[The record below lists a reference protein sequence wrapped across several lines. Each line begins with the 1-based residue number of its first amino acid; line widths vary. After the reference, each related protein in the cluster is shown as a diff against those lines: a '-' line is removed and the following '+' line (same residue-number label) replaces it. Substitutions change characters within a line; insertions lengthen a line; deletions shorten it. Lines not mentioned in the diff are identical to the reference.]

1 MLAREFILARL
12 EGQVLAVLALLLSV
26 LRLTRL
32 YWLVLLLLPIR
43 AVAVPVVPQFRSGSS
58 TTSSTSESV
67 INETITSHQYRTGYS
82 YSASGHNIES
92 SDLNGYI
99 NPTATTLTEQ
109 TVGGVNFSWTS
120 PNLDAVPRWK
130 ITNGGAAFSLQETL
144 ITPGLD
150 TVTTI
155 TRTINT
161 TTTTET
167 TTTFGQ

>member
-1 MLAREFILARL
+1 MK
-12 EGQVLAVLALLLSV
+12 
-26 LRLTRL
+26 RLTRL

-43 AVAVPVVPQFRSGSS
+43 TLAVPVVPQFRSGSS
-58 TTSSTSESV
+58 QTSSTSESV

-92 SDLNGYI
+92 SDINGYI

-109 TVGGVNFSWTS
+109 TVGGVSFSWTS
-120 PNLDAVPRWK
+120 PNLEAVPRWK
-130 ITNGGAAFSLQETL
+130 ITNGGGAAFSLQETL

-155 TRTINT
+155 TRQINT
-161 TTTTET
+161 STTTET

>member
-1 MLAREFILARL
+1 M
-12 EGQVLAVLALLLSV
+12 VV
-26 LRLTRL
+26 
-32 YWLVLLLLPIR
+32 PIK
-43 AVAVPVVPQFRSGSS
+43 VFAVPVVPQFRSGSS
-58 TTSSTSESV
+58 QTSSTSESV
-67 INETITSHQYRTGYS
+67 INETITSYQYRTGYS

-92 SDLNGYI
+92 ADINSYI
-99 NPTATTLTEQ
+99 NPSASTLTEQ

-120 PNLDAVPRWK
+120 PNLEAVPRWK
-130 ITNGGAAFSLQETL
+130 VVTPGSAFSLQETL

>member
-1 MLAREFILARL
+1 MA
-12 EGQVLAVLALLLSV
+12 LAVLDLLLFV
-26 LRLTRL
+26 LRLTK
-32 YWLVLLLLPIR
+32 YWLLFLLVVPIK
-43 AVAVPVVPQFRSGSS
+43 VFAVPVVPQFRSGSS
-58 TTSSTSESV
+58 QTSSTSESV
-67 INETITSHQYRTGYS
+67 INETITSYQYRTGYS

-92 SDLNGYI
+92 ADVNSYI
-99 NPTATTLTEQ
+99 NPSASTLTEQ
-109 TVGGVNFSWTS
+109 TVGGVSFSWTS
-120 PNLDAVPRWK
+120 PNLEAVPRWK
-130 ITNGGAAFSLQETL
+130 ISTPGSAFSLQETL

>member
-1 MLAREFILARL
+1 ME
-12 EGQVLAVLALLLSV
+12 QVVLALLLSV

-32 YWLVLLLLPIR
+32 WLLVLLALPVR
-43 AVAVPVVPQFRSGSS
+43 TLAVPVVPQFRSGSS

-67 INETITSHQYRTGYS
+67 INETITSYQYRSGYT

-120 PNLDAVPRWK
+120 PNLEAIPRWK
-130 ITNGGAAFSLQETL
+130 IATDGAAFSIQETL

-150 TVTTI
+150 TVTNI
-155 TRTINT
+155 TRTIT
-161 TTTTET
+161 TSTTSET
-167 TTTFGQ
+167 TSTFGQ

>member
-1 MLAREFILARL
+1 MTKLWL
-12 EGQVLAVLALLLSV
+12 
-26 LRLTRL
+26 
-32 YWLVLLLLPIR
+32 LVLLLLPARTI
-43 AVAVPVVPQFRSGSS
+43 AVPIVPQFRSGSS
-58 TTSSTSESV
+58 SISSTTESV

-92 SDLNGYI
+92 ADTNKYI
-99 NPTATTLTEQ
+99 NPPATTLTEQ

-120 PNLDAVPRWK
+120 PNLEAVPRWT
-130 ITNGGAAFSLQETL
+130 IVNPAGAFSLQETL

-161 TTTTET
+161 STTTET

>member
-1 MLAREFILARL
+1 M
-12 EGQVLAVLALLLSV
+12 VLAVLVLRKLL

-32 YWLVLLLLPIR
+32 WLLVLLVLPVR
-43 AVAVPVVPQFRSGSS
+43 TLAVPIVPQFRTGSS
-58 TTSSTSESV
+58 QTSSTSESI

-82 YSASGHNIES
+82 YSASGHNIKSET
-92 SDLNGYI
+92 GYI
-99 NPTATTLTEQ
+99 NPTPTTTNEQ
-109 TVGGVNFSWTS
+109 TVGGVNFHWTS
-120 PNLDAVPRWK
+120 PNLEAIPRWS
-130 ITNGGAAFSLQETL
+130 ITNDGAAFSLQETL

-161 TTTTET
+161 STTTET

>member
-1 MLAREFILARL
+1 M
-12 EGQVLAVLALLLSV
+12 
-26 LRLTRL
+26 TRL
-32 YWLVLLLLPIR
+32 WLLVLLVLPVR
-43 AVAVPVVPQFRSGSS
+43 AFAVPVVPQFRTGSS
-58 TTSSTSESV
+58 TTSSTSESI

-92 SDLNGYI
+92 ETGYI
-99 NPTATTLTEQ
+99 NPTPTTTDQQ

-120 PNLDAVPRWK
+120 PNLEAIPRWG
-130 ITNGGAAFSLQETL
+130 IVNNGAAFSLQETL

-161 TTTTET
+161 STTTET

>member
-1 MLAREFILARL
+1 MDR
-12 EGQVLAVLALLLSV
+12 VHLALDLLKLL

-32 YWLVLLLLPIR
+32 WLLVLLVLPVR
-43 AVAVPVVPQFRSGSS
+43 TLAVPVVPQFRTGSS
-58 TTSSTSESV
+58 TTSSTSESI

-82 YSASGHNIES
+82 YSASGHNIKSET
-92 SDLNGYI
+92 GYI
-99 NPTATTLTEQ
+99 NPTPTTTNEQ

-120 PNLDAVPRWK
+120 PNLEAIPRWS
-130 ITNGGAAFSLQETL
+130 IYTDGAAFSLQETL

-155 TRTINT
+155 TRTINSS
-161 TTTTET
+161 TTTET